1 MIFAVFY
8 CQGRTST
15 CLDQTDL
22 PVIHVAVG
30 GAVGVLVVLLAGLV
44 DLLLEHGGH
53 LLVGERPG
61 AVVHL
66 GVEHLHAGVGKL
78 HEQRLL
84 WV

>member
-30 GAVGVLVVLLAGLV
+30 VLVVLLAGLV

-53 LLVGERPG
+53 LLVGEHPG

>member
-1 MIFAVFY
+1 MHS
-8 CQGRTST
+8 RSN
-15 CLDQTDL
+15 QTAL

-61 AVVHL
+61 AVVRHL